1 MNRYWI
7 TQGILYSYAL
17 AVCSSI
23 SVRYCN
29 ETCIDCG
36 WNTVRKVLYNKLE
49 SKEKCNL
56 SQPYCLAQGVD
67 SYKRR
72 SDAEN
77 LTLLNNVETFIK

>member
-1 MNRYWI
+1 M
-7 TQGILYSYAL
+7 QYAL
-17 AVCSSI
+17 SNSI

-56 SQPYCLAQGVD
+56 SQPYWIFGIVPTF
-67 SYKRR
+67 RR
-72 SDAEN
+72 IHPKAGI
-77 LTLLNNVETFIK
+77 L